1 MLESLNNIN
10 FNNISSNKNIGIEVG
25 FEIQEASWVKSPF
38 KSITG
43 RGSDRGIRTY
53 AVKNAQPYRPRLK
66 AQLSGS
72 GVSGNTDFEANYDKL
87 EILSQTIYPEVFGNA
102 LPSQIRAYDEI
113 ERIDFIKEACDSLA
127 NWMNEERDKR
137 IVASLTND
145 FTNYLYSPTMSV
157 ATIRK
162 AIFLARNGLK
172 EDNSK
177 AFPIKELINK
187 EKLTKEIHND
197 LISQFDK
204 QAITN
209 ALKQEIKNEIKSEL
223 DNLLSDSELNSEL
236 KQARREIVTE
246 TTSKTISAL
255 TSKILGVLEGK
266 LNAITESVIKNLD
279 FSFLTAQPKAF
290 YGVINQNLKEMF
302 LKELESEVLKKFIK
316 EAIQN
321 ALNEAEK
328 LKALKIAEL
337 KALCYLQVT
346 LESHKV
352 QLLQNALMLETEILN
367 HKMKIENEIAYN
379 LKRKE
384 LIAEG
389 KLEDESFKQFKFKV
403 I

>member
-10 FNNISSNKNIGIEVG
+10 FNNISNNKNIGIEVG

-72 GVSGNTDFEANYDKL
+72 GVSGNTDFDANYDKL

-145 FTNYLYSPTMSV
+145 FTNYLYTPTMNV

-172 EDNSK
+172 KDNSK
-177 AFPIKELINK
+177 AFPIKPIRADMVSVGDVMVQNTSYIIFLDSYQANQLKADSEFKELRKLYAFAGEDKSMLYSGLLGVIDNCPVVDAGVWNKLNVGMPNSTISESEFKRYINK
-187 EKLTKEIHND
+187 ANANSIVSPGQLKEKIKENKDKENKDKEISIGC
-197 LISQFDK
+197 LIGASSVLL
-204 QAITN
+204 AGSENTN
-209 ALKQEIKNEIKSEL
+209 FYIDETKDAGRKSVVGV
-223 DNLLSDSELNSEL
+223 DC
-236 KQARREIVTE
+236 
-246 TTSKTISAL
+246 
-255 TSKILGVLEGK
+255 ILGVSKAKYQSSDGVTTPYD
-266 LNAITESVIKNLD
+266 NQDFAVIGLVSNM
-279 FSFLTAQPKAF
+279 
-290 YGVINQNLKEMF
+290 E
-302 LKELESEVLKKFIK
+302 
-316 EAIQN
+316 
-321 ALNEAEK
+321 
-328 LKALKIAEL
+328 
-337 KALCYLQVT
+337 
-346 LESHKV
+346 
-352 QLLQNALMLETEILN
+352 
-367 HKMKIENEIAYN
+367 
-379 LKRKE
+379 
-384 LIAEG
+384 
-389 KLEDESFKQFKFKV
+389 
-403 I
+403 

>member
-10 FNNISSNKNIGIEVG
+10 FNNISNNKNIGIEVG

-53 AVKNAQPYRPRLK
+53 AIKNAQPYRPRLK

-72 GVSGNTDFEANYDKL
+72 GVSGNTDFEANYDRL

-145 FTNYLYSPTMSV
+145 FTNYLYTPTMSV

-177 AFPIKELINK
+177 AFPIKPIRADMVSVGDVVVQNTSYIIFLDSYQANQLKKDADFKELRKLYAFANEDKGILYQGLLGVIDNCPVVDAGVWNKLNVGMPNSTISESEFKRYINK
-187 EKLTKEIHND
+187 ANANSIVSPGQLKERIKKEKEKVKEISIGC
-197 LISQFDK
+197 LIGASSVLL
-204 QAITN
+204 AGSENTN
-209 ALKQEIKNEIKSEL
+209 FYIDETKDAGRKSVVGV
-223 DNLLSDSELNSEL
+223 DC
-236 KQARREIVTE
+236 
-246 TTSKTISAL
+246 
-255 TSKILGVLEGK
+255 ILGVSKAKYQSSDGV
-266 LNAITESVIKNLD
+266 NTPYDNQDFAVIGLVSNM
-279 FSFLTAQPKAF
+279 
-290 YGVINQNLKEMF
+290 E
-302 LKELESEVLKKFIK
+302 
-316 EAIQN
+316 
-321 ALNEAEK
+321 
-328 LKALKIAEL
+328 
-337 KALCYLQVT
+337 
-346 LESHKV
+346 
-352 QLLQNALMLETEILN
+352 
-367 HKMKIENEIAYN
+367 
-379 LKRKE
+379 
-384 LIAEG
+384 
-389 KLEDESFKQFKFKV
+389 
-403 I
+403 

>member
-53 AVKNAQPYRPRLK
+53 AVKNSQPYRPRLK

-72 GVSGNTDFEANYDKL
+72 GVSGNTDFDANYDKL

-113 ERIDFIKEACDSLA
+113 ERVDFIKEACDSLA

-145 FTNYLYSPTMSV
+145 FTNYLYTPTMSV

-177 AFPIKELINK
+177 AFPIKPIRADLVSVGGVMVQNTSYIVLLDSYQANQLKKDQEYKELRKLYAFANEDKGVLYHGLLGVIDNCPVIDAGVWNKLNVGMPNSTISESEFKRYINK
-187 EKLTKEIHND
+187 ANANSIVSPGQLKELLKTKEAKKT
-197 LISQFDK
+197 L
-204 QAITN
+204 
-209 ALKQEIKNEIKSEL
+209 L
-223 DNLLSDSELNSEL
+223 DNKEISIGCLIGASSVLLAGS
-236 KQARREIVTE
+236 E
-246 TTSKTISAL
+246 TTNFYIDETKDAGRKSVVGVDC
-255 TSKILGVLEGK
+255 ILGVSKAKYQSSDGVTTPYD
-266 LNAITESVIKNLD
+266 NQDFAVIGLVSNM
-279 FSFLTAQPKAF
+279 
-290 YGVINQNLKEMF
+290 E
-302 LKELESEVLKKFIK
+302 
-316 EAIQN
+316 
-321 ALNEAEK
+321 
-328 LKALKIAEL
+328 
-337 KALCYLQVT
+337 
-346 LESHKV
+346 
-352 QLLQNALMLETEILN
+352 
-367 HKMKIENEIAYN
+367 
-379 LKRKE
+379 
-384 LIAEG
+384 
-389 KLEDESFKQFKFKV
+389 
-403 I
+403 